1 MMQNAIPVF
10 IFIDSN
16 IRPMEVIPLRP
27 EFDNL
32 LVLTEGFDL
41 IKRYRFHL
49 HSLVPWKSLLG
60 EGGSTGMLNFVSAG
74 NSCTVLSSFPAVF
87 GDFNTMPANKHISVF
102 VIPLKFRVILSSTP
116 SYLQASK
123 PMYSLPALLLRGCP
137 KIT

>member
-60 EGGSTGMLNFVSAG
+60 EGGLNWYAQLRVCREFLYSFVIIS
-74 NSCTVLSSFPAVF
+74 SSF
-87 GDFNTMPANKHISVF
+87 
-102 VIPLKFRVILSSTP
+102 R
-116 SYLQASK
+116 
-123 PMYSLPALLLRGCP
+123 
-137 KIT
+137 